1 MTVAPVTLAVL
12 IAATLII
19 ALLPLALYRYLRKP
33 LSLDRRD
40 SIVGIAVF
48 ALFAMVLQRGFHG
61 VVLGQVS
68 PGGWLT
74 QPLAFVAYGALSAG
88 VFEEVG
94 RYLGM
99 RFLTR
104 RYGASA
110 GDGRGIGNG
119 LGHGGAEAWF
129 AGVLVWGQWSY
140 LAWLANHGQLDAQL
154 AGLPGDA
161 VLRLHVLLS
170 SLSVQSIALLLIE
183 RRGLRAAGR
192 AVGADVARRACRVA
206 RRAAARDRAACARR
220 RAGDALPGPHAVGR
234 VGRGDLFR
242 AGRGAD
248 RRAAEALPPRARGG
262 LTGGRRWKTI

>member
-1 MTVAPVTLAVL
+1 MIVAPITLAVL

-48 ALFAMVLQRGFHG
+48 ALFAMVLQRAFHG
-61 VVLGQVS
+61 VVLGQVT

-88 VFEEVG
+88 VFEEIG

-99 RFLTR
+99 RLLKR

-119 LGHGGAEAWF
+119 IGHGGAQAWF

-170 SLSVQSIALLLIE
+170 ALSVQSIALLLIE
-183 RRGLRAAGR
+183 RGAAFALQVALSVLMWRGVRAGSRGVLPLAI
-192 AVGADVARRACRVA
+192 ALHALADVPGMLYQVRMLSGAWVEAIYFVLGAALIGVLVKTSRPA
-206 RRAAARDRAACARR
+206 RAAA
-220 RAGDALPGPHAVGR
+220 
-234 VGRGDLFR
+234 
-242 AGRGAD
+242 
-248 RRAAEALPPRARGG
+248 
-262 LTGGRRWKTI
+262 